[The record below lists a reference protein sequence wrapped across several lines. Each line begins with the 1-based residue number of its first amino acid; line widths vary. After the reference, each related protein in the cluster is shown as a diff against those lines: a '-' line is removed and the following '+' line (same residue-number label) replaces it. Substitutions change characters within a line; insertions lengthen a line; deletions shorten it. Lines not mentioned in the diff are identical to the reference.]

1 MTLTFGQAVA
11 MKRLAT
17 RTGEAAQPY
26 TPAVLFAS
34 GEDGVWLEA
43 GYGAFQTV
51 GAQALSGTGNPVGF
65 LLDRAQ
71 GAAYDGGFSG
81 LGATVEDGFSDWVN
95 NFGGAWTIGASSMS
109 LAESADG
116 SYAEPPD
123 HSSTPLP
130 EGFYLAEFTV
140 SEAGNLSFNSGGA
153 SIYPSNL
160 TAGSYAYLL
169 YSDGTRRF
177 RLNGTGPVTVSGFT
191 IKELPG
197 LHAYQSTSAARP
209 TRGANPSRLI
219 DDEVD
224 DTLNWTAPADNFTI
238 SYVNSAE
245 TVTTLTSQALSG
257 ATDILLAADLVAYV
271 AINRALTVGEQA
283 QLDSYLEGLV

>member
-1 MTLTFGQAVA
+1 MNIGVA
-11 MKRLAT
+11 IAMSRLAV
-17 RTGEAAQPY
+17 RQGAAAQPFS
-26 TPAVLFAS
+26 PADLFGS
-34 GEDGVWLEA
+34 GEDGIWVEA
-43 GYGAFQTV
+43 GHGAFQTV
-51 GAQALSGTGNPVGF
+51 GAQTAAGTGNPVGF
-65 LLDRAQ
+65 LLDRSQ
-71 GAAYDGGFSG
+71 GAGYSGGFSG

-95 NFGGAWTIGASSMS
+95 NFGGAWTIGASSIS

-140 SEAGNLSFNSGGA
+140 SEAGNLSFNSGGS

-160 TAGSYAYLL
+160 TAGSYAYVL
-169 YSDGTRRF
+169 YSDGIRRF

-191 IKELPG
+191 IKALPG
-197 LHAYQSTSAARP
+197 LHAYQTTSAARP
-209 TRGANPSRLI
+209 TVGASPVHLI

-224 DTLNWTAPADNFTI
+224 DTLNWTAPADDYTI
-238 SYVNSAE
+238 SYVNSGG

-257 ATDILLAADLVAYV
+257 ATDILLAAELVAYV
-271 AINRALTVGEQA
+271 AINRALTVNEQT
-283 QLDSYLEGLV
+283 QLDAYLEGLV